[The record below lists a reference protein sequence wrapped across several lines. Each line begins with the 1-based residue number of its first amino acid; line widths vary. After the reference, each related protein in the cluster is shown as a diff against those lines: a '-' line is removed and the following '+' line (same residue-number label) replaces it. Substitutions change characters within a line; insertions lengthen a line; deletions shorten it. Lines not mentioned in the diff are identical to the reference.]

1 MENQKIALK
10 NFTEEELKEFMKEI
24 GEKPFR
30 GTQIYSWIYKGAKT
44 FDDMKNIPKSLR
56 EKLEK
61 VSYIGNLETELVL
74 KSKVDKTKKYLFAL
88 NDGNIITGRSS
99 ELMGASAA
107 AVLNAVKVL
116 ANIPDDM
123 LLISP
128 VILEPIIKL
137 KTDTL
142 GSRQV
147 SLSLEEVL
155 TALSICAV
163 TNPAAQMAMD
173 QLVKLE
179 GAQAHSTTM
188 LSKDDEQTF
197 RKLGIDVTC
206 EAVYPSQN
214 LYYV

>member
-1 MENQKIALK
+1 MLYQLENIAKKLK
-10 NFTEEELKEFMKEI
+10 AA
-24 GEKPFR
+24 GEKDELC
-30 GTQIYSWIYKGAKT
+30 TVVA
-44 FDDMKNIPKSLR
+44 
-56 EKLEK
+56 LE
-61 VSYIGNLETELVL
+61 
-74 KSKVDKTKKYLFAL
+74 L

-179 GAQAHSTTM
+179 GAQVHSTTM

-206 EAVYPSQN
+206 EEVYPSQN